1 MRYQNAAALTSACET
16 LKSHDSLPVKLI
28 ARNFWNFYELNHYDK
43 ALFEHFCETI
53 LSTEDKFHHQDIS
66 NTIQALGHFEHLNFK
81 VMELLIKQTI
91 KDCENFKLQSLAI
104 ISNSLAD
111 LGVKNDTLFAAIAKV
126 IFDKHD

>member
-1 MRYQNAAALTSACET
+1 
-16 LKSHDSLPVKLI
+16 
-28 ARNFWNFYELNHYDK
+28 
-43 ALFEHFCETI
+43 
-53 LSTEDKFHHQDIS
+53 
-66 NTIQALGHFEHLNFK
+66 
-81 VMELLIKQTI
+81 MELLIKQTI